1 MYKAQYE
8 KRRIPT
14 ETNKYK
20 ALLQAIEQGSITAA
34 ARELEYSPS
43 GLTRVLDG
51 LERELGLPLLQ
62 RSPQGV
68 ELTLEGQDLLPAI
81 RELLYWAGQIQERSA
96 SLQGLEQGEL
106 AIGSY
111 YSIASCWLPAILR
124 DFQRDFPHIRIHVQ
138 EAGNRTLLQGLR
150 ERKLSCCLF
159 NRNAGYQGDWIPLYQ
174 DRLVAWIPESHPLAK
189 KKAIRPEDLDGQ
201 PFIDPLP
208 HQGTDTALFLKKYH
222 VQPDIRFTT
231 SNMYTCWTM
240 VEAGLGLS
248 MDNALSSRGW
258 NGAVRVLPFDTPDRL
273 ELGIALPS
281 QQEASPALK
290 KFIQYVK
297 RTVEGLTRQS
307 GIPFR

>member
-1 MYKAQYE
+1 MYKTQYE

-174 DRLVAWIPESHPLAK
+174 DRLVAWIPESRPLM
-189 KKAIRPEDLDGQ
+189 GQ
-201 PFIDPLP
+201 RVDERLS
-208 HQGTDTALFLKKYH
+208 
-222 VQPDIRFTT
+222 VQIF
-231 SNMYTCWTM
+231 W
-240 VEAGLGLS
+240 
-248 MDNALSSRGW
+248 
-258 NGAVRVLPFDTPDRL
+258 
-273 ELGIALPS
+273 
-281 QQEASPALK
+281 
-290 KFIQYVK
+290 
-297 RTVEGLTRQS
+297 
-307 GIPFR
+307 

>member
-1 MYKAQYE
+1 M
-8 KRRIPT
+8 
-14 ETNKYK
+14 
-20 ALLQAIEQGSITAA
+20 
-34 ARELEYSPS
+34 
-43 GLTRVLDG
+43 
-51 LERELGLPLLQ
+51 
-62 RSPQGV
+62 

-222 VQPDIRFTT
+222 VQDGTVLCGYCPSTPLT
-231 SNMYTCWTM
+231 
-240 VEAGLGLS
+240 
-248 MDNALSSRGW
+248 GW
-258 NGAVRVLPFDTPDRL
+258 NWGLPCLHNRRHLRL
-273 ELGIALPS
+273 
-281 QQEASPALK
+281 
-290 KFIQYVK
+290 
-297 RTVEGLTRQS
+297 
-307 GIPFR
+307 